1 MSLPERPERL
11 PHLICNCSYILSQML
26 QSQKRCRMVSLVSP
40 QKVHN
45 SVSTSLHLYKNVF
58 VGMVLWRSL
67 YWNIFNVLSRVVIW
81 QNVNKFPIYN
91 ISIQQIFPFILR
103 IYRSFS
109 IFFQEY
115 AIKSFTWLNTISNF
129 IKLFHVGPGHRQKPC
144 TILNEVLPKSR
155 ETT

>member
-1 MSLPERPERL
+1 MLFT
-11 PHLICNCSYILSQML
+11 ML

-40 QKVHN
+40 QKAHN

-67 YWNIFNVLSRVVIW
+67 YILKHFQCIIKSTVIW
-81 QNVNKFPIYN
+81 QNVNKFPIYFFN
-91 ISIQQIFPFILR
+91 IQQIFLFIFR

-109 IFFQEY
+109 IFSQKY
-115 AIKSFTWLNTISNF
+115 VIKRFTWLNTISNF

-144 TILNEVLPKSR
+144 TIILNEVLPKSR
-155 ETT
+155 EKT